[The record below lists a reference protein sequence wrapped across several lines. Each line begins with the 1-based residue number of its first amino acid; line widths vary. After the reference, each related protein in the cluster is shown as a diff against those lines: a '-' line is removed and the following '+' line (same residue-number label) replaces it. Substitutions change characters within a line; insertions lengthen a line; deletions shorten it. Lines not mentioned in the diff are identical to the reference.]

1 MAPVLQLEDLSWSVG
16 GADIIRE
23 VSLAVEEGELLAV
36 IGPNGAG
43 KTSLF
48 NLVSGLTRPTAGRIR
63 LDGRDI
69 SSLAPHRR
77 AGRGIGRTFQ
87 SSSVFATMT
96 VAEHVELAARCA
108 GIRRVTAADVAGV
121 LARVRLAGRG
131 PDLAAG
137 LSHGDKRKLELAM
150 LLAPTFAPGP
160 DRVRLILL
168 DEPMAGV
175 ASEETG
181 ELTDLIRS
189 LHREEGRT
197 VLLVEHHMDV
207 VLGLADRV
215 AVMHHGGLLAAA
227 PPDEVMA
234 NSTVQQAYLG
244 DAL

>member
-96 VAEHVELAARCA
+96 VAEHVELAAR
-108 GIRRVTAADVAGV
+108 
-121 LARVRLAGRG
+121 
-131 PDLAAG
+131 
-137 LSHGDKRKLELAM
+137 S
-150 LLAPTFAPGP
+150 
-160 DRVRLILL
+160 
-168 DEPMAGV
+168 
-175 ASEETG
+175 
-181 ELTDLIRS
+181 
-189 LHREEGRT
+189 
-197 VLLVEHHMDV
+197 
-207 VLGLADRV
+207 
-215 AVMHHGGLLAAA
+215 
-227 PPDEVMA
+227 
-234 NSTVQQAYLG
+234 
-244 DAL
+244 